1 MIKNLKKLRLKA
13 GISQQKLAE
22 IIGTSQQSIN
32 KYENH
37 NVEPDISTLID
48 LANFFATSVDYLI
61 GNTDIN
67 HIIEEVHHYDL
78 NDEESKLVDEYR
90 KLTIDEKQSINA
102 VIKNYNLN
110 KQSAVCNCPG
120 KQHHI

>member
-1 MIKNLKKLRLKA
+1 MVKNLKKLRLQS

-37 NVEPDISTLID
+37 NVEPDINTLID
-48 LANFFATSVDYLI
+48 LANFFNTSVDYLI

-67 HIIEEVHHYDL
+67 HIIEKVYPYDL
-78 NDEESKLVDEYR
+78 NGEESKLVDEYR
-90 KLTIDEKQSINA
+90 KLTKDEKQSIND
-102 VIKNYNLN
+102 VIKNYNIN
-110 KQSAVCNCPG
+110 KTT
-120 KQHHI
+120 